1 MRPDHRTSSGAQK
14 LPAAQR
20 GAAGRTAP
28 TWRQRTR
35 SVERKTGKIGAQDA
49 LVALA

>member
-1 MRPDHRTSSGAQK
+1 MRPDQRTSSGAQK
-14 LPAAQR
+14 LPAAHR
-20 GAAGRTAP
+20 GADGRTAP

-35 SVERKTGKIGAQDA
+35 SVERKMGKMGAHDA

>member
-1 MRPDHRTSSGAQK
+1 MRPDQRTSSGAQK
-14 LPAAQR
+14 LPRSMRAAR
-20 GAAGRTAP
+20 RTEP